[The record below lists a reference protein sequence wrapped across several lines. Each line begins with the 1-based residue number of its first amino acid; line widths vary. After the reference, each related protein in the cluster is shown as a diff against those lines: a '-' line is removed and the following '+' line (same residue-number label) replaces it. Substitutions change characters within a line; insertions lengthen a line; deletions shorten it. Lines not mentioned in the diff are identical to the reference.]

1 MNGHHI
7 DREQQAKKKK
17 EKIKRKVC
25 DDEYHPP
32 TIRSTRSTRSVAMH
46 KHLHHV
52 SHSIK
57 KYLSQHIALD
67 NLKKLA
73 FLFSLLS
80 CLVAGSILLFTLYT
94 ASFHDLLGLSY
105 LQINSIASLSALGMY
120 FCLPVLGYLADSY
133 GPALLSLFLIWFFC
147 PSYFVNSYLVSLK
160 VTSIYGYCITFC
172 FIGLATSSLYFSS
185 LITCA
190 RIYPD
195 HKGLAISLPI
205 TCYGLS
211 ALIGAQLLK
220 LDCFHQGGYL
230 NLKVVFL
237 VFGWLYLI
245 VGILSFISSSI
256 VIVELELLFNIAAP
270 EDDVDSTDE
279 ESPLLELTPTRSLE
293 PPNHHQRFIRFL
305 KDPSAWI
312 LLVSL
317 ILNIGP
323 MESYQNNLS
332 SILKHSNHADLSNQ
346 VSLMAASSTVARLV
360 LGVLSDY
367 LSKYICRV
375 WLLLFIVVVGLMG
388 QLTETSA
395 ILNGAAYGG
404 MFTLYPTIVASIWG
418 IDIMGSTWGSF
429 MVAPATG
436 SVLFSM
442 LYGKNADSC
451 STCLQRYFYLTASS
465 LGVSCILVL
474 IAWRLWFKRGFKKF

>member
-1 MNGHHI
+1 
-7 DREQQAKKKK
+7 
-17 EKIKRKVC
+17 
-25 DDEYHPP
+25 
-32 TIRSTRSTRSVAMH
+32 MH
-46 KHLHHV
+46 RHLHHV

-57 KYLSQHIALD
+57 KYLSQHIALE

-73 FLFSLLS
+73 FIFSLLS

-147 PSYFVNSYLVSLK
+147 PSYFVNSYLVSMK

-172 FIGLATSSLYFSS
+172 CIGLATSSLYFSS

-220 LDCFHQGGYL
+220 LQCFHKDGYL
-230 NLKVVFL
+230 DLKWFPAGVV
-237 VFGWLYLI
+237 VQYRG
-245 VGILSFISSSI
+245 
-256 VIVELELLFNIAAP
+256 P
-270 EDDVDSTDE
+270 EDVESTDE
-279 ESPLLELTPTRSLE
+279 ELPLLELTPSRSLE

-317 ILNIGP
+317 VLNIGP

-346 VSLMAASSTVARLV
+346 VSIMAASSTAARLV

-367 LSKYICRV
+367 LAKYICRV
-375 WLLLFIVVVGLMG
+375 WLLLFIIVVGIAG

-395 ILNGAAYGG
+395 ILNGASYGG

-418 IDIMGSTWGSF
+418 IDIMGPHGGRSWWPRNRFSF
-429 MVAPATG
+429 VFNGVWQECRLVCYVLVEVLLLDVFRTRLQLYISSYILEVMVQTR
-436 SVLFSM
+436 V
-442 LYGKNADSC
+442 
-451 STCLQRYFYLTASS
+451 
-465 LGVSCILVL
+465 
-474 IAWRLWFKRGFKKF
+474 KKF